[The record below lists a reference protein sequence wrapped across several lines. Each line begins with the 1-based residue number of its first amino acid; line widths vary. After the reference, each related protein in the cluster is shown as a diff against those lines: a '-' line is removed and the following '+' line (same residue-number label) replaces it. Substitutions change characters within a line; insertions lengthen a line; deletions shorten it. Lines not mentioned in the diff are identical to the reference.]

1 MLKQPQ
7 LRLSQL
13 ASAVAVIVGGISV
26 LPAAHAAAPAAGVNI
41 SNIASAS
48 YTDQNGVIQTAS
60 SNEVKTTVLQV
71 ASFSLV
77 ANRTT
82 TANPNGQVSLSH
94 TLTNTGNA
102 TDNFTIDLTNVAGD
116 NFQYTTFKVFV
127 DANGDGSPDNSTDVN
142 GQTVQLAP
150 GQSVNLIVVAT
161 VPATATD
168 GQNGKLTISATS
180 VFDTATTDS
189 NTDTVNVN
197 SLAKIVVT
205 KSASI
210 QTVQAGDFV
219 TYTLKY
225 RNDGNTTATD
235 VTLSDLL
242 DSNLE
247 YVNGSARWSATGATV
262 LTEADDAAD
271 AFKVVG
277 STATFVVP
285 SVAPNTEGQLTFQVQ
300 VKAAT
305 PAGAIPN
312 VANFTYDPDG
322 PGGTPTGPSE
332 QSNISTITVGAS
344 YLGAI
349 NDSSTDNYNDGE
361 RTVTNDD
368 TISQPVNQGQ
378 SAVFETYVWN
388 RGNTAESY
396 NLTADTTNLPPGTT
410 VTFLKTAN
418 GTQYTDSNGDSIV
431 DTGPVAVGAKTPV
444 YVRITLPQGYTGVIG
459 PDNLATIVTAT
470 PVHNTAAPDV
480 VNLVIS
486 DIITAGVDLTNGG
499 NTPADG
505 DGPYDSNT
513 IVDAATTEAGQPV
526 TFPIAVTNDG
536 PANDTFQL
544 SATVPPGWTVT
555 FYDADDITGACST
568 TVVTNTGSLASG
580 ATNKLCAVVTPPAN
594 ATPGTSDV
602 IFNVTSTSSGAT
614 DSMKDQVTVDE
625 NRSFVFTPDRTGTIA
640 PGGTVVYSHTLQN
653 TGNVTE
659 GDQAGELPIAVT
671 NSLAGTTTTLYVDL
685 NNNGTAEANEQVLN
699 NDLNSVL
706 PGGLAP
712 NQTVTVLVKV
722 QSPSGATNGQQD
734 AAIVTITPTGTVNG
748 EAAPSAVTVTDTTN
762 IVSGGPLVRLYKYQA
777 IDADCNGMADGAYS
791 MNTLSAKPGECVVYR
806 IDAINEGTANA
817 TNLVIEDA
825 IPAYTTLNGTVNNA
839 GTSGTVGN
847 TATTVTNTVGT
858 LAPAATASLG
868 FGVQIDQ

>member
-1 MLKQPQ
+1 
-7 LRLSQL
+7 
-13 ASAVAVIVGGISV
+13 
-26 LPAAHAAAPAAGVNI
+26 
-41 SNIASAS
+41 
-48 YTDQNGVIQTAS
+48 
-60 SNEVKTTVLQV
+60 
-71 ASFSLV
+71 
-77 ANRTT
+77 
-82 TANPNGQVSLSH
+82 
-94 TLTNTGNA
+94 
-102 TDNFTIDLTNVAGD
+102 
-116 NFQYTTFKVFV
+116 
-127 DANGDGSPDNSTDVN
+127 
-142 GQTVQLAP
+142 
-150 GQSVNLIVVAT
+150 
-161 VPATATD
+161 
-168 GQNGKLTISATS
+168 
-180 VFDTATTDS
+180 
-189 NTDTVNVN
+189 
-197 SLAKIVVT
+197 
-205 KSASI
+205 
-210 QTVQAGDFV
+210 
-219 TYTLKY
+219 
-225 RNDGNTTATD
+225 
-235 VTLSDLL
+235 
-242 DSNLE
+242 
-247 YVNGSARWSATGATV
+247 
-262 LTEADDAAD
+262 
-271 AFKVVG
+271 
-277 STATFVVP
+277 
-285 SVAPNTEGQLTFQVQ
+285 

-396 NLTADTTNLPPGTT
+396 NLTANTAGLPAGTT

-431 DTGPVAVGAKTPV
+431 DTGPVAVGANTPV

-734 AAIVTITPTGTVNG
+734 AAIVTITPTGTVNS

-868 FGVQIDQ
+868 FGVQIDGSPVVK

>member
-48 YTDQNGVIQTAS
+48 YTDQNGVTQTAS

-71 ASFSLV
+71 ASFTLV
-77 ANRTT
+77 ADRTT

-116 NFQYTTFKVFV
+116 NFEYTTFKVFV

-168 GQNGKLTISATS
+168 GQNGQLTISATS

-300 VKAAT
+300 VKAAA

-332 QSNISTITVGAS
+332 QSNISTITVSAS

-431 DTGPVAVGAKTPV
+431 DTGPVAVGANTPV

>member
-48 YTDQNGVIQTAS
+48 YTDQNGVTQTAS

-71 ASFSLV
+71 ASFTLV
-77 ANRTT
+77 ADRTT

-168 GQNGKLTISATS
+168 GQNGQLTISATS

-242 DSNLE
+242 DSNLQ

-300 VKAAT
+300 VKAAA

-396 NLTADTTNLPPGTT
+396 NLTANTAGLPAGTT

-431 DTGPVAVGAKTPV
+431 DTGPVAVGANTPV

>member
-242 DSNLE
+242 DSNLQ

-271 AFKVVG
+271 KFKVVG

-300 VKAAT
+300 VKAAA

-431 DTGPVAVGAKTPV
+431 DTGPVAVGANTPV

-653 TGNVTE
+653 TGNVPE

-817 TNLVIEDA
+817 ADLVIEDA